1 MTESRESYA
10 TTAAVFVGSMILFG
24 PLTYALFVG
33 AVTILTDL
41 AGVGSVMDG
50 VVGNGIQILAVLAAV
65 EVVTEIADVQLH
77 GFSALNRGSR
87 FVRLGR
93 HFLLGATVLAALIV
107 AVSFLSFTVQSALAE
122 GRQSYLAMAG
132 LVALALA
139 WAGARTASAFREGY
153 GTGEAGR

>member
-10 TTAAVFVGSMILFG
+10 MAAAVFVGSLILFG

-33 AVTILTDL
+33 APTILTDL
-41 AGVGSVMDG
+41 LGIGSVMDG
-50 VVGNGIQILAVLAAV
+50 VLGNGIQVIAVLAAV

-77 GFSALNRGSR
+77 GFDALNRGSR

-93 HFLLGATVLAALIV
+93 HLLLGITVIAALVV
-107 AVSFLSFTVQSALAE
+107 AVSFLSFTVQWSLSE
-122 GRQSYLAMAG
+122 GRQSYTAMAG

-139 WAGARTASAFREGY
+139 WAGARTVSAFREGY
-153 GTGEAGR
+153 GSQEAEA